1 MNEVLQNTK
10 VRTAVIGAGKMGA
23 IHAKVYSQLPQ
34 CDLVAVVDVDAGK
47 AQHLA
52 DQYHCL
58 ASTDCAEIIDKVDA
72 VTIATPTVTHM
83 KLAKIFIKKQVA
95 VLIEKPLAANVR
107 EGRKIVALAK
117 KNGTVVAVGHS
128 ERCNPVAQAIK
139 RLDIQPK
146 FIEANRISPYPFR
159 STDVGVV
166 LDVMIHDIDIILSL
180 AASKIKR
187 VDAVGVNVVEDR
199 EDICNARIVFENGCI
214 ANITASRLA
223 LKTERKVRLF
233 SRQAYLSMN
242 YLKKSGIIIKA
253 DPNINVL
260 KWIQGHR
267 EAGDFDLTKV
277 NWPDLLHI
285 EQLDIDDKE
294 PIRLEQEAFLQA
306 VTDRESTPEVSAQ
319 EGLAALECAQKI
331 LNSVKK
337 NKWREKIDYDT

>member
-1 MNEVLQNTK
+1 MNKDIQNRNL
-10 VRTAVIGAGKMGA
+10 RTAVIGAGKMGA
-23 IHAKVYSQLPQ
+23 IHAKVYNQLPQ
-34 CDLVAVVDVDAGK
+34 CELVAVVDIDANK
-47 AQHLA
+47 AQRLA

-58 ASTDCAEIIDKVDA
+58 ASTDCAEIMDKIDA
-72 VTIATPTVTHM
+72 VTIATPTVTHL
-83 KLAKIFIKKQVA
+83 KLAKIFIKKQIA

-117 KNGTVVAVGHS
+117 KHGTVVAVGHS

-146 FIEANRISPYPFR
+146 FIEANRVSPYPFR

-223 LKTERKVRLF
+223 LKTERKVRVF
-233 SRQAYLSMN
+233 SRKAYLSVD
-242 YLKKSGIIIKA
+242 YLRNSGIIIKA

-260 KWIQGHR
+260 KWIKGHK
-267 EAGDFDLTKV
+267 ESGDVDLTSV

-285 EQLDIDDKE
+285 EQLNVDDKE

-306 VTDRESTPEVSAQ
+306 VTDRACTPEVSAQ

-331 LNSVKK
+331 LASIKK
-337 NKWREKIDYDT
+337 HKWKEKIGVDT

>member
-1 MNEVLQNTK
+1 MNKTIQNRNL
-10 VRTAVIGAGKMGA
+10 RTAVIGAGKMGA
-23 IHAKVYSQLPQ
+23 IHAKVYNQLPQ
-34 CDLVAVVDVDAGK
+34 CELVAVVDIDANK
-47 AQHLA
+47 AQRLA

-58 ASTDCAEIIDKVDA
+58 ASTDCAEILNKVDA
-72 VTIATPTVTHM
+72 VTIATPTVTHL
-83 KLAKIFIKKQVA
+83 KLAKIFIKKQIA

-117 KNGTVVAVGHS
+117 KHGTVVAVGHS

-180 AASKIKR
+180 AAGKIKR

-199 EDICNARIVFENGCI
+199 EDICNARIVFDNGCI

-223 LKTERKVRLF
+223 LKTERKVRVF
-233 SRQAYLSMN
+233 SRKAYLSVD
-242 YLKKSGIIIKA
+242 YLRKSGIIIKA

-260 KWIQGHR
+260 KWIKGHK
-267 EAGDFDLTKV
+267 ESGDFDMTSV

-285 EQLDIDDKE
+285 EQLDVNDKE

-306 VTDRESTPEVSAQ
+306 VTDRACTPEVSAQ

-331 LNSVKK
+331 LASIKK
-337 NKWREKIDYDT
+337 HKWKEKIGDDM